1 MWAIWTARTWER
13 ARTAARSPHPYAQW
27 MLWHGSEI
35 KLRTLGRFCQRGSGR
50 WGACV
55 CVFHLFMWT
64 WVFHK
69 RTHAPWL
76 SEVLVISLL
85 SPLHTYVSV
94 RLSICLSPS
103 LSDSVYPLTAC
114 WPQSGKLRIHGTS
127 QHFEKVQS
135 CRPKRL
141 REAVH
146 TEASMWV
153 SFIATITPVH
163 PTLMLPAC
171 CGRRYR
177 RVWSHLTESRT
188 AHRCPGT
195 LWECNKLSVD
205 LRLLSSFSNMSL
217 MIESCIEDYRAIT
230 AFTDVISTST
240 CVLAECV
247 WTAFNICLI
256 SRFIFRMAIT
266 WVRLRNST

>member
-171 CGRRYR
+171 VCDHTWRRAGQ
-177 RVWSHLTESRT
+177 HTGALE
-188 AHRCPGT
+188 
-195 LWECNKLSVD
+195 LSGSATSSV
-205 LRLLSSFSNMSL
+205 LISGSFSNMSL

>member
-171 CGRRYR
+171 VCDHTWRRAGQHTGALELSGSATSS
-177 RVWSHLTESRT
+177 VLISGCSAVSVT
-188 AHRCPGT
+188 C
-195 LWECNKLSVD
+195 LWWLKAALKTIAPSQ
-205 LRLLSSFSNMSL
+205 LLQMSL
-217 MIESCIEDYRAIT
+217 APPPVSSQNVCGQRLSY
-230 AFTDVISTST
+230 
-240 CVLAECV
+240 V
-247 WTAFNICLI
+247 WYQDSYSEWQLLGYDWGIQHNMTP
-256 SRFIFRMAIT
+256 
-266 WVRLRNST
+266 